1 MTPSFESS
9 LKDTDIQ
16 WITYGLLRNNW
27 KNLYKEL
34 LTSEQ
39 AILIVFIYLNVN
51 DANIKI
57 VTFGGA

>member
-16 WITYGLLRNNW
+16 WITCGLLRNNW